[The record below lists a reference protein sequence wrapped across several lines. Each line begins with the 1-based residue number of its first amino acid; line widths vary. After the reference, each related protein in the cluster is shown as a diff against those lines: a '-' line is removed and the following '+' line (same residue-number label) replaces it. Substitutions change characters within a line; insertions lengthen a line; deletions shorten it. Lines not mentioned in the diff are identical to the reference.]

1 VLSRQTITGLK
12 IPLNDIIAE
21 IEPGTCR
28 PELTKELQLWLDS
41 MEESSQNLKKQK

>member
-12 IPLNDIIAE
+12 IPLNEIIAE